1 MFINIAF
8 RNIFR
13 QKRRSILTGL
23 SISAGYVLFTLT
35 LSLIEGSYSNM
46 IKLFTENHIGH
57 IQIHSDDYLTRPKI
71 YKSINDKSKIE
82 QTLSADKR
90 VISFTPRAYSPAL
103 SFSEEKTGPVQ
114 LIGID
119 PEKEPTV
126 SRLREKIT
134 EGNFFNDSQDAGDKV
149 HALISKGLAIKLDLE
164 INDEF
169 ILIGQGADGSIAN
182 DIFIVS
188 GTLGT
193 KSSPDKTSVYVPL
206 TTMQAFLSL
215 DNNVHEYALLIGDIS
230 QAQIV
235 SQNLQNALSD
245 FVVSPWQVVEEV
257 FFKSM
262 EADKQGNWVFLALV
276 MIIVF
281 IGVLNTIFMS
291 VLERTREFGVMR
303 AIGFRAMGLVTLIF
317 TETIL
322 LTLLSLFLGILVA
335 LPLVLWFSEVGYM
348 FPEPMDMGGI
358 EFQHLKGE
366 LSLTVLFVPM
376 GIVFLFATLTSA
388 LPAIRA
394 SRLTPV
400 DALGRF

>member
-46 IKLFTENHIGH
+46 IKLFTESHIGH

-103 SFSEEKTGPVQ
+103 SFSDEKTGPVQ

-134 EGNFFNDSQDAGDKV
+134 EGSFFNEPQDASDKV
-149 HALISKGLAIKLDLE
+149 HALISKGLAIKLGLE

-169 ILIGQGADGSIAN
+169 VLIGQGADGSIAN

-188 GTLGT
+188 GTVGS
-193 KSSPDKTSVYVPL
+193 KSSPDKRSVYVPL

-215 DNNVHEYALLIGDIS
+215 DNNVHEYALLISDIS

-235 SQNLQNALSD
+235 SQNLQSALSD

-262 EADKQGNWVFLALV
+262 EADKQGNWIFLALV

-291 VLERTREFGVMR
+291 VLERTREFGIMR
-303 AIGFRAMGLVTLIF
+303 AIGFRAVGLITLIF

-366 LSLTVLFVPM
+366 LSLKVLFVPM

>member
-82 QTLSADKR
+82 QTLSADQR
-90 VISFTPRAYSPAL
+90 IISFTPRAYSPAL

-169 ILIGQGADGSIAN
+169 VLIGQGADGSIAN

-188 GTLGT
+188 GTVGS
-193 KSSPDKTSVYVPL
+193 KSSPDKRSVYVPL

-303 AIGFRAMGLVTLIF
+303 AIGFRAVGLITLIF

-322 LTLLSLFLGILVA
+322 LTLLSLFLGILFA
-335 LPLVLWFSEVGYM
+335 LPLILWFSEVGYM

-366 LSLTVLFVPM
+366 LSFKVLFVPM

>member
-1 MFINIAF
+1 MFVNIAF

-23 SISAGYVLFTLT
+23 SISAGYVFFALT
-35 LSLIEGSYSNM
+35 LSLVEGSYSNM

-71 YKSINDKSKIE
+71 YKSINDNSKIE
-82 QTLSADKR
+82 RTLSADPR
-90 VISFTPRAYSPAL
+90 IISFTPRAYSQAL
-103 SFSEEKTGPVQ
+103 SFSEEKTGPIQ

-119 PEKEPTV
+119 PVKEPTV

-134 EGNFFNDSQDAGDKV
+134 QGRFFSEPPGPSDKV
-149 HALISKGLAIKLDLE
+149 PALISKGLAIKLDLE

-169 ILIGQGADGSIAN
+169 VLIGQGADGSIAN

-188 GTLGT
+188 AMVG
-193 KSSPDKTSVYVPL
+193 KQSSSERASVYLPL
-206 TTMQAFLSL
+206 TAMQAFLSL
-215 DNNVHEYALLIGDIS
+215 NNNVHEYALLIADITQAQMIS
-230 QAQIV
+230 QK
-235 SQNLQNALSD
+235 LQSALSD

-262 EADKQGNWVFLALV
+262 EADKKGNWVFLALV

-303 AIGFRAMGLVTLIF
+303 AIGFRAAGLITLIF

-322 LTLLSLFLGILVA
+322 LTLLSLFLGILFA
-335 LPLVLWFSEVGYM
+335 LPLILWFSEVGYM
-348 FPEPMDMGGI
+348 FPEPMDLGGI

-366 LSLTVLFVPM
+366 LSFKVLFVPM
-376 GIVFLFATLTSA
+376 GIVFLFATFTSL

-394 SRLTPV
+394 SRLIPV

>member
-8 RNIFR
+8 RNILR

-23 SISAGYVLFTLT
+23 SISAGYVLFALT

-82 QTLSADKR
+82 RTLSADQR
-90 VISFTPRAYSPAL
+90 IISFTPRAYSPAL
-103 SFSEEKTGPVQ
+103 SFSDEKTGPVQ

-119 PEKEPTV
+119 PQKEPTV
-126 SRLREKIT
+126 SRLKEKIT
-134 EGNFFNDSQDAGDKV
+134 EGNFFNNSQDAGDKV

-169 ILIGQGADGSIAN
+169 VLIGQGADGSIAN

-188 GTLGT
+188 GTVGS
-193 KSSPDKTSVYVPL
+193 KSSPDKRSVYVPL

-215 DNNVHEYALLIGDIS
+215 DNNVHEYALLISDIS

-235 SQNLQNALSD
+235 SQNLQSALSD

-262 EADKQGNWVFLALV
+262 EADKQGNWIFLALV

-303 AIGFRAMGLVTLIF
+303 AIGFRAAGLVTLIF

-366 LSLTVLFVPM
+366 LSFKVLFVPM

-394 SRLTPV
+394 SKLTPV

>member
-8 RNIFR
+8 RNVFR

-23 SISAGYVLFTLT
+23 SISAGYVLFALT

-46 IKLFTENHIGH
+46 IKLFTESHIGH

-71 YKSINDKSKIE
+71 YKSINDRSKIE
-82 QTLSADKR
+82 RTLSADQR
-90 VISFTPRAYSPAL
+90 IISFTPRAYSPAL
-103 SFSEEKTGPVQ
+103 SFSDEKTGPVQ

-134 EGNFFNDSQDAGDKV
+134 EGNFFNSSQDAGDKV

-169 ILIGQGADGSIAN
+169 VLIGQGADGSIAN

-188 GTLGT
+188 GTVGS

-215 DNNVHEYALLIGDIS
+215 DNNVHEYALLISDIS

-235 SQNLQNALSD
+235 SKNLQSALSD

-303 AIGFRAMGLVTLIF
+303 AIGFRAVGLVTLIF

-348 FPEPMDMGGI
+348 FPEPIDMVGI
-358 EFQHLKGE
+358 EFQHLKG
-366 LSLTVLFVPM
+366 
-376 GIVFLFATLTSA
+376 
-388 LPAIRA
+388 
-394 SRLTPV
+394 
-400 DALGRF
+400 

>member
-1 MFINIAF
+1 MFINFAL

-13 QKRRSILTGL
+13 QKRRSFLTGL
-23 SISAGYVLFTLT
+23 SISAGYVFFALT

-71 YKSINDKSKIE
+71 YKSINDRSEIE
-82 QTLSADKR
+82 HKLINDPR
-90 VISFTPRAYSPAL
+90 IISFTPRTYSPAL

-134 EGNFFNDSQDAGDKV
+134 EGSFFNESQETGDKI
-149 HALISKGLAIKLDLE
+149 HALISKGLAIKLGLE
-164 INDEF
+164 VNDEF
-169 ILIGQGADGSIAN
+169 VLIGQGADGSIAN
-182 DIFIVS
+182 DIFTVS
-188 GTLGT
+188 GTVGR
-193 KSSPDKTSVYVPL
+193 KSSLDKTSVYLPL
-206 TTMQAFLSL
+206 TAMQDFLSL
-215 DNNVHEYALLIGDIS
+215 DNNVHEYALLIRDVS
-230 QAQIV
+230 QAQMV
-235 SQNLQNALSD
+235 SKSLQSVLSD

-262 EADKQGNWVFLALV
+262 EADKRGNWVFLGLV
-276 MIIVF
+276 TIIVF

-303 AIGFRAMGLVTLIF
+303 AIGFRAAGLINLIF

-322 LTLLSLFLGILVA
+322 LTLLSLFLGLLTA
-335 LPLVLWFSEVGYM
+335 LPLILWFSEVGYM

-358 EFQHLKGE
+358 EFQHLKGD
-366 LSLTVLFVPM
+366 LSLKVLFLPM
-376 GIVFLFATLTSA
+376 GIVFLFATFTSA

>member
-1 MFINIAF
+1 MFVNIAF

-82 QTLSADKR
+82 QTLSVDKR

-103 SFSEEKTGPVQ
+103 SFSDEKTGPVQ

-134 EGNFFNDSQDAGDKV
+134 EGNFFNNSQDAGDKV

-169 ILIGQGADGSIAN
+169 VLIGQGADGSIAN

-188 GTLGT
+188 GTVGS

-215 DNNVHEYALLIGDIS
+215 DKFSNSANHKKNSQTQSLVHYVEPLK
-230 QAQIV
+230 
-235 SQNLQNALSD
+235 D
-245 FVVSPWQVVEEV
+245 FL
-257 FFKSM
+257 K
-262 EADKQGNWVFLALV
+262 
-276 MIIVF
+276 
-281 IGVLNTIFMS
+281 
-291 VLERTREFGVMR
+291 
-303 AIGFRAMGLVTLIF
+303 
-317 TETIL
+317 
-322 LTLLSLFLGILVA
+322 LT
-335 LPLVLWFSEVGYM
+335 
-348 FPEPMDMGGI
+348 
-358 EFQHLKGE
+358 
-366 LSLTVLFVPM
+366 
-376 GIVFLFATLTSA
+376 
-388 LPAIRA
+388 
-394 SRLTPV
+394 
-400 DALGRF
+400 

>member
-1 MFINIAF
+1 MFIDIAF

-23 SISAGYVLFTLT
+23 SISAGYVLFALT

-82 QTLSADKR
+82 RTLSADQR
-90 VISFTPRAYSPAL
+90 IISFTPRAYSPAL

-126 SRLREKIT
+126 SRLRAKIT
-134 EGNFFNDSQDAGDKV
+134 EGSFFNEPQDVSDKV
-149 HALISKGLAIKLDLE
+149 HALISKGLAIKLGLE
-164 INDEF
+164 VNDEF
-169 ILIGQGADGSIAN
+169 VLIGQGADGSIAN

-188 GTLGT
+188 GTVGS
-193 KSSPDKTSVYVPL
+193 KSSPDKRSVYVPL

-215 DNNVHEYALLIGDIS
+215 DNNVHEYALLISDIS

-235 SQNLQNALSD
+235 SQNLQSALSD

-262 EADKQGNWVFLALV
+262 EADKQGNWIFLALV

-366 LSLTVLFVPM
+366 LSLKVLFVPM

>member
-1 MFINIAF
+1 MFIDIAF

-23 SISAGYVLFTLT
+23 SISAGYVLFALT

-82 QTLSADKR
+82 RTLSADQR
-90 VISFTPRAYSPAL
+90 IISFTPRAYSPAL

-119 PEKEPTV
+119 TETEPTV

-169 ILIGQGADGSIAN
+169 VLIGQGADGSIAN
-182 DIFIVS
+182 DIFIV
-188 GTLGT
+188 LGT
-193 KSSPDKTSVYVPL
+193 VGSKSSPDKTSVYVPL
-206 TTMQAFLSL
+206 TTMQTFLSL
-215 DNNVHEYALLIGDIS
+215 GNNVHEYALLIGDIS

-235 SQNLQNALSD
+235 SQNLQSALAD

-262 EADKQGNWVFLALV
+262 EADKEGNWVFLALV

-303 AIGFRAMGLVTLIF
+303 AIGFRAVGLITLIF

-366 LSLTVLFVPM
+366 LSLKVLFCRWEAYFYLQPSPQPFRRSEQA
-376 GIVFLFATLTSA
+376 G
-388 LPAIRA
+388 
-394 SRLTPV
+394 
-400 DALGRF
+400 